1 MSSSASRSTA
11 ASGASRY
18 TPKRRS
24 RRRLFRDDA
33 DVWKVAVFLGVVQ
46 AVPHH
51 ELVVDREAD
60 VFDRHVDLAP
70 GRLAEQARGAK
81 SAGRSRPQDVLQI
94 GERQAGVDNVLD

>member
-33 DVWKVAVFLGVVQ
+33 DVWQVAVLLGVVQ

-51 ELVVDREAD
+51 ELVVDRETD

-70 GRLAEQARGAK
+70 GWLAEQAGCAK
-81 SAGRSRPQDVLQI
+81 IPWRSRPKNVLQI
-94 GERQAGVDNVLD
+94 GERQAGID